1 MDIRVAHMQNNA
13 KLGIFLMILTTM
25 VFAVQDGISRHL
37 GSAYNV
43 QMIVM
48 LRYWFFA
55 LFVLTV
61 ARHASGGIS
70 QTAQTSHLW
79 LQFLRGIILSVEILI
94 AVLAFTLL
102 GLIESHAIFACYPLL
117 IAGLS
122 GPVLGEK
129 VGWRR
134 WSAIALGFIGLL
146 IILRPGIGV
155 FTLLGLLPLLSAIL
169 FAIYGILNRY
179 VARNDS
185 AETSFFWTGII
196 GAAVTSGIGIWYW
209 EPMTGLDWIWMGI
222 LCVSGVIG
230 HWLLIKSY
238 QVAEAGVLQPFAYL
252 QLVFVTLIG
261 LTVFGE
267 ELKLN
272 VVVGTI
278 VVIAAGL
285 FTLRR
290 ERLKARSL

>member
-1 MDIRVAHMQNNA
+1 MQNNA
-13 KLGIFLMILTTM
+13 RLGITLMIVTTV

-37 GSAYNV
+37 GSTYNV

-55 LFVLTV
+55 LFVLSV
-61 ARHASGGIS
+61 ALRVSGGLP
-70 QTAQTSHLW
+70 QAAKTAHLG
-79 LQFLRGIILSVEILI
+79 LQILRGIILAVEIWV

-117 IAGLS
+117 IAALS

-134 WSAIALGFIGLL
+134 WSAIAVGFIGLF
-146 IILRPGIGV
+146 IILRPGTGI
-155 FTLLGLLPLLSAIL
+155 FSTLAVLPLLSAIL

-179 VARNDS
+179 VARKDR
-185 AETSFFWTGII
+185 AETSFFWTGVV
-196 GAAVTSGIGIWYW
+196 GAIVSTGMGIWYW
-209 EPMTGLDWIWMGI
+209 EPMTGPDWIWMGV
-222 LCVSGVIG
+222 LCISGALG

-238 QVAEAGVLQPFAYL
+238 EVAEASVLQPFAYL
-252 QLVFVTLIG
+252 QLVFVTFIG

-272 VVVGTI
+272 VALGTL
-278 VVIAAGL
+278 VVIGAGL
-285 FTLRR
+285 FTLWR
-290 ERLKARSL
+290 EKLKARTL

>member
-1 MDIRVAHMQNNA
+1 MQNNA
-13 KLGIFLMILTTM
+13 RLGITLIIVTTV
-25 VFAVQDGISRHL
+25 VFAAQDGISRHL
-37 GSAYNV
+37 GSTYNV

-55 LFVLTV
+55 LFVLSA
-61 ARHASGGIS
+61 ARRSSGGIL
-70 QTAQTSHLW
+70 QVAKTAHLG
-79 LQFLRGIILSVEILI
+79 LQILRGIILAVEIWI

-117 IAGLS
+117 IAALS
-122 GPVLGEK
+122 GPILGEK

-134 WSAIALGFIGLL
+134 WSAIVVGFTGLL
-146 IILRPGIGV
+146 IILRPGVGV
-155 FTLLGLLPLLSAIL
+155 FSTLALLPLLSAIL

-179 VARNDS
+179 VARNDR
-185 AETSFFWTGII
+185 AGTSFFWTGVV
-196 GAAVTSGIGIWYW
+196 GAIVSTGMGIWYW
-209 EPMTGLDWIWMGI
+209 EPMTGPDWIWMGV
-222 LCVSGVIG
+222 LCVSGALG

-238 QVAEAGVLQPFAYL
+238 EVAEASVLQPFAYL
-252 QLVFVTLIG
+252 QLVFVAFIG

-272 VVVGTI
+272 VALGTM

-285 FTLRR
+285 FTLWR
-290 ERLKARSL
+290 ERLKARTL

>member
-1 MDIRVAHMQNNA
+1 MQNNA
-13 KLGIFLMILTTM
+13 RLGITLMIVTTV

-37 GSAYNV
+37 GSTYNV

-55 LFVLTV
+55 LFVLSV
-61 ARHASGGIS
+61 AQRVSGGLP
-70 QTAQTSHLW
+70 QAAKTAHLG
-79 LQFLRGIILSVEILI
+79 LQILRGIILAVEIWV

-117 IAGLS
+117 IAALS

-134 WSAIALGFIGLL
+134 WSAIAVGFIGLF
-146 IILRPGIGV
+146 IILRPGTGI
-155 FTLLGLLPLLSAIL
+155 FSTLAVLPLLSAIL

-179 VARNDS
+179 VARKDR
-185 AETSFFWTGII
+185 AETSFFWTGVV
-196 GAAVTSGIGIWYW
+196 GAIVSTGMGIWYW
-209 EPMTGLDWIWMGI
+209 EPMTGPDWIWMGV
-222 LCVSGVIG
+222 LCIGGALG

-238 QVAEAGVLQPFAYL
+238 EVAEASVLQPFAYL
-252 QLVFVTLIG
+252 QLVFVTFIG

-272 VVVGTI
+272 VALGTL
-278 VVIAAGL
+278 VVIGGGL
-285 FTLRR
+285 FTLWR
-290 ERLKARSL
+290 EKLKNRTL

>member
-1 MDIRVAHMQNNA
+1 MQNNA
-13 KLGIFLMILTTM
+13 RLGITLMIVTTV

-37 GSAYNV
+37 GSTYNV

-55 LFVLTV
+55 LFVLSV
-61 ARHASGGIS
+61 AQRVSGGLP
-70 QTAQTSHLW
+70 QAAKTAHLG
-79 LQFLRGIILSVEILI
+79 LQILRGIILAVEIWV

-117 IAGLS
+117 IAALS

-134 WSAIALGFIGLL
+134 WSAIAVGFFGLF
-146 IILRPGIGV
+146 IILRPGTGI
-155 FTLLGLLPLLSAIL
+155 FSTLAVLPLLSAIL

-179 VARNDS
+179 VARKDR
-185 AETSFFWTGII
+185 AETSFFWTGVV
-196 GAAVTSGIGIWYW
+196 GAIVSTGMGIWYW
-209 EPMTGLDWIWMGI
+209 EPMTGPDWIWMGV
-222 LCVSGVIG
+222 LCISGALG

-238 QVAEAGVLQPFAYL
+238 EVAEASVLQPFAYL
-252 QLVFVTLIG
+252 QLVFVTFIG

-272 VVVGTI
+272 VALGTL
-278 VVIAAGL
+278 VVIGAGL
-285 FTLRR
+285 FTLWR
-290 ERLKARSL
+290 EKLKARTL

>member
-1 MDIRVAHMQNNA
+1 MQNNA
-13 KLGIFLMILTTM
+13 RLGITLITVTTV
-25 VFAVQDGISRHL
+25 VFAAQDGISRHL
-37 GSAYNV
+37 GSTYNV

-55 LFVLTV
+55 LFVLSA
-61 ARHASGGIS
+61 ARRASGGIL
-70 QTAQTSHLW
+70 QAAKTAHLG
-79 LQFLRGIILSVEILI
+79 LQILRGIILAVEIWI

-117 IAGLS
+117 IAALS
-122 GPVLGEK
+122 GPILGEK

-134 WSAIALGFIGLL
+134 WSAIVVGFTGLL
-146 IILRPGIGV
+146 IILRPGVGV
-155 FTLLGLLPLLSAIL
+155 FSTLALLPLLSAIL

-179 VARNDS
+179 VARNDR
-185 AETSFFWTGII
+185 AGTSFFWTGVV
-196 GAAVTSGIGIWYW
+196 GAIVSTGMGIWYW
-209 EPMTGLDWIWMGI
+209 EPMTGPDWIWMGV
-222 LCVSGVIG
+222 LCVSGALG

-238 QVAEAGVLQPFAYL
+238 EVAEASVLQPFAYL
-252 QLVFVTLIG
+252 QLVFVAFIG

-272 VVVGTI
+272 VALGTM

-285 FTLRR
+285 FTLWR
-290 ERLKARSL
+290 ERLKARTL

>member
-1 MDIRVAHMQNNA
+1 MQNNA
-13 KLGIFLMILTTM
+13 RLGITLMIVTTV

-37 GSAYNV
+37 GSTYNV

-55 LFVLTV
+55 LFVLSV
-61 ARHASGGIS
+61 AQRVSGGLP
-70 QTAQTSHLW
+70 QAAKTAHLG
-79 LQFLRGIILSVEILI
+79 LQILRGIILAVEIWV

-117 IAGLS
+117 IAALS

-134 WSAIALGFIGLL
+134 WSAIAVGFIGLF
-146 IILRPGIGV
+146 IILRPGTGI
-155 FTLLGLLPLLSAIL
+155 FSTLAVLPLLSAIL

-179 VARNDS
+179 VARKDR
-185 AETSFFWTGII
+185 AETSFFWTGVV
-196 GAAVTSGIGIWYW
+196 GAIVSTGMGIWYW
-209 EPMTGLDWIWMGI
+209 EPMTGPDWIWMGV
-222 LCVSGVIG
+222 LCISGALG

-238 QVAEAGVLQPFAYL
+238 EVAEASVLQPFAYL
-252 QLVFVTLIG
+252 QLVFVTFIG

-272 VVVGTI
+272 VALGTL
-278 VVIAAGL
+278 VVIGAGL
-285 FTLRR
+285 FTLWR
-290 ERLKARSL
+290 EKLKARTL

>member
-1 MDIRVAHMQNNA
+1 MQNNA
-13 KLGIFLMILTTM
+13 RLGITLMIVTTV

-37 GSAYNV
+37 GSTYNV

-55 LFVLTV
+55 LFVLSV
-61 ARHASGGIS
+61 ALRVSGGLP
-70 QTAQTSHLW
+70 QAAKTAHLG
-79 LQFLRGIILSVEILI
+79 LQILRGIILAVEIWV

-117 IAGLS
+117 IAALS

-134 WSAIALGFIGLL
+134 WSAIAVGFIGLF
-146 IILRPGIGV
+146 IILRPGTGI
-155 FTLLGLLPLLSAIL
+155 FSTLAVLPLLSAIL

-179 VARNDS
+179 VARKDR
-185 AETSFFWTGII
+185 AETSFFWTGVV
-196 GAAVTSGIGIWYW
+196 GAIVSTGMGIWYW
-209 EPMTGLDWIWMGI
+209 EPMTGPDWIWMCV
-222 LCVSGVIG
+222 LCISGALG

-238 QVAEAGVLQPFAYL
+238 EVAEASVLQPFAYL
-252 QLVFVTLIG
+252 QLVFVTFIG

-272 VVVGTI
+272 VALGTL
-278 VVIAAGL
+278 VVIGAGL
-285 FTLRR
+285 FTLWR
-290 ERLKARSL
+290 EKLKARTL

>member
-1 MDIRVAHMQNNA
+1 MQNNA
-13 KLGIFLMILTTM
+13 RLGITLIIVTTV
-25 VFAVQDGISRHL
+25 VFAAQDGISRHL
-37 GSAYNV
+37 GSTYNV

-55 LFVLTV
+55 LFVLSA
-61 ARHASGGIS
+61 ARRASGGIP
-70 QTAQTSHLW
+70 QAAKTAHLG
-79 LQFLRGIILSVEILI
+79 LQILRGIILAVEIWI

-117 IAGLS
+117 IAALS
-122 GPVLGEK
+122 GPILGEK

-134 WSAIALGFIGLL
+134 WSAIVVGFTGLL
-146 IILRPGIGV
+146 IILRPGVGV
-155 FTLLGLLPLLSAIL
+155 FSTLALLPLLSAIL

-179 VARNDS
+179 VARNDR
-185 AETSFFWTGII
+185 AGTSFFWTGVV
-196 GAAVTSGIGIWYW
+196 GAIVSTGMGIWYW
-209 EPMTGLDWIWMGI
+209 EPMTGPDWIWMGV
-222 LCVSGVIG
+222 LCVSGALG

-238 QVAEAGVLQPFAYL
+238 EVAEASVLQPFAYL
-252 QLVFVTLIG
+252 QLVFVAFIG

-272 VVVGTI
+272 VALGTM

-285 FTLRR
+285 FTLWR
-290 ERLKARSL
+290 ERLKARTL

>member
-1 MDIRVAHMQNNA
+1 MQNNA
-13 KLGIFLMILTTM
+13 RLGITLMIVTTV
-25 VFAVQDGISRHL
+25 VFAIQDGISRHL
-37 GSAYNV
+37 GSTYNV

-55 LFVLTV
+55 LFVLSV
-61 ARHASGGIS
+61 AQRVSGGLP
-70 QTAQTSHLW
+70 QAAKTAHLG
-79 LQFLRGIILSVEILI
+79 LQILRGIILAVEIWV

-117 IAGLS
+117 IAALS

-134 WSAIALGFIGLL
+134 WSAIAVGFIGLF
-146 IILRPGIGV
+146 IILRPGTGI
-155 FTLLGLLPLLSAIL
+155 FSTLAVLPLLSAIL

-179 VARNDS
+179 VARKDR
-185 AETSFFWTGII
+185 AETSFFWTGVV
-196 GAAVTSGIGIWYW
+196 GAIVSTGMGIWYW
-209 EPMTGLDWIWMGI
+209 EPMTGPDWIWMGV
-222 LCVSGVIG
+222 LCIGGALG

-238 QVAEAGVLQPFAYL
+238 EVAEASVLQPFAYL
-252 QLVFVTLIG
+252 QLVFVTFIG

-272 VVVGTI
+272 VALGTL
-278 VVIAAGL
+278 VVIGGGL
-285 FTLRR
+285 FTLWR
-290 ERLKARSL
+290 EKLKNRTL

>member
-1 MDIRVAHMQNNA
+1 MQNNA
-13 KLGIFLMILTTM
+13 RLGITLIIVTTV
-25 VFAVQDGISRHL
+25 VFAAQDGISRHL
-37 GSAYNV
+37 GSTYNV

-55 LFVLTV
+55 LFVLSA
-61 ARHASGGIS
+61 ARRASGGIP
-70 QTAQTSHLW
+70 QAAKTAHLG
-79 LQFLRGIILSVEILI
+79 LQILRGIILTVEIWI

-117 IAGLS
+117 IAALS
-122 GPVLGEK
+122 GPILGEK

-134 WSAIALGFIGLL
+134 WCAIVVGFTGLL
-146 IILRPGIGV
+146 IILRPGVGV
-155 FTLLGLLPLLSAIL
+155 FSTLALLPLLSAIL

-179 VARNDS
+179 VARNDR
-185 AETSFFWTGII
+185 AGTSFFWTGVV
-196 GAAVTSGIGIWYW
+196 GAIVSTGMGIWYW
-209 EPMTGLDWIWMGI
+209 EPMTGPDWIWMGV
-222 LCVSGVIG
+222 LCVSGALG

-238 QVAEAGVLQPFAYL
+238 EVAEASVLQPFAYL
-252 QLVFVTLIG
+252 QLVFVAFIG

-272 VVVGTI
+272 VALGTM

-285 FTLRR
+285 FTLWR
-290 ERLKARSL
+290 ERLKARTL

>member
-61 ARHASGGIS
+61 ASHASGGIS

-155 FTLLGLLPLLSAIL
+155 FTSLGLLPLLSAIL

-196 GAAVTSGIGIWYW
+196 GAAVSSGIGIWYW

>member
-1 MDIRVAHMQNNA
+1 
-13 KLGIFLMILTTM
+13 MIVTTV

-37 GSAYNV
+37 GSTYNV

-55 LFVLTV
+55 LFVLSV
-61 ARHASGGIS
+61 ALRVSGGLP
-70 QTAQTSHLW
+70 QAAKTAHLG
-79 LQFLRGIILSVEILI
+79 LQILRGIILAVEIWV

-117 IAGLS
+117 IAALS

-134 WSAIALGFIGLL
+134 WSAIAVGFIGLF
-146 IILRPGIGV
+146 IILRPGTGI
-155 FTLLGLLPLLSAIL
+155 FSTLAVLPLLSAIL

-179 VARNDS
+179 VARKDR
-185 AETSFFWTGII
+185 AETSFFWTGVV
-196 GAAVTSGIGIWYW
+196 GAIVSTGMGIWYW
-209 EPMTGLDWIWMGI
+209 EPMTGPDWIWMGV
-222 LCVSGVIG
+222 LCISGALG

-238 QVAEAGVLQPFAYL
+238 EVAEASVLQPFAYL
-252 QLVFVTLIG
+252 QLVFVTFIG

-272 VVVGTI
+272 VALGTL
-278 VVIAAGL
+278 VVIGAGL
-285 FTLRR
+285 FTLWR
-290 ERLKARSL
+290 EKLKARTL

>member
-61 ARHASGGIS
+61 ASHASGGIS

-196 GAAVTSGIGIWYW
+196 GAAVSSGIGIWYW